1 MPILNGARPLRR
13 RPHSGY
19 VTADVYPIFDF
30 LLHTVQLP
38 FHEVRKSLIRCPR
51 IPVSDPETQLRPTF
65 QFLTELGFVGQSKLT
80 SQTTLLLVSSVE
92 TTLMPKVVY
101 LTELGF
107 EYDDVRN
114 MVLISPG
121 LLTFSVKDNYK
132 PKMEYF

>member
-13 RPHSGY
+13 WPHSGY
-19 VTADVYPIFDF
+19 VPPLLTADPYIDVYLIFDF

-51 IPVSDPETQLRPTF
+51 IPVSEPETQLRPTF

-92 TTLMPKVVY
+92 TTLMPKIVY

-114 MVLISPG
+114 M
-121 LLTFSVKDNYK
+121 
-132 PKMEYF
+132 YF